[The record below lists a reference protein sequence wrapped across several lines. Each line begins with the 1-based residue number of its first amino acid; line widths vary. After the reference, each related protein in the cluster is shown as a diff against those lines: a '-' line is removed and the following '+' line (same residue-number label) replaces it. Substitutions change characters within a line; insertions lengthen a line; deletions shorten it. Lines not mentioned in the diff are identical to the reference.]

1 MRPTQFP
8 ERIQREDGKVGLL
21 QMRSDQIRKGLERA
35 PHRSLLYADGM
46 TDEELKSD
54 KPLIAIISSQA
65 DIIPGHNHLQRLV
78 NDVKAGIYMAGGIPM
93 QFGTIG
99 VCDGIAM
106 NHEGMKYSLTSR
118 EVIADSVECAVQ
130 GHAFDGVV
138 LIPSCDKIV
147 PGMIMGALRVNLP
160 TVLVSGGPMLAG
172 RDRDRKT
179 ETDLNTLFD
188 DKVYLSHHDNGK
200 PYLENNPVNI
210 SITHTEKYVAVI
222 LHEEENVGIDIE
234 SLDRDFSAVEKK
246 ALSEDEIDD
255 LEDEKRNEQLAIYW
269 CAKEAVFKLLSRY
282 NVDFA
287 EQIEIERFRPRGEGE
302 LEATFT
308 SKKDDEEEF
317 DLEYITFDRHVLVW
331 VVGE

>member
-1 MRPTQFP
+1 M
-8 ERIQREDGKVGLL
+8 GLYL
-21 QMRSDQIRKGLERA
+21 KKELENEA
-35 PHRSLLYADGM
+35 VIGVWQV
-46 TDEELKSD
+46 TETEEELIELSSTPSD
-54 KPLIAIISSQA
+54 EMEEISFIRSES
-65 DIIPGHNHLQRLV
+65 LRKQRL
-78 NDVKAGIYMAGGIPM
+78 
-93 QFGTIG
+93 
-99 VCDGIAM
+99 
-106 NHEGMKYSLTSR
+106 
-118 EVIADSVECAVQ
+118 AVR
-130 GHAFDGVV
+130 
-138 LIPSCDKIV
+138 
-147 PGMIMGALRVNLP
+147 AL
-160 TVLVSGGPMLAG
+160 
-172 RDRDRKT
+172 
-179 ETDLNTLFD
+179 LNTLFD
-188 DKVYLSHHDNGK
+188 EKVYLSHHDNGK

>member
-1 MRPTQFP
+1 M
-8 ERIQREDGKVGLL
+8 GLYL
-21 QMRSDQIRKGLERA
+21 KKELENEAVIGVWQITE
-35 PHRSLLYADGM
+35 
-46 TDEELKSD
+46 TEEELKELSSTPSD
-54 KPLIAIISSQA
+54 EMEEDEMEEISFIRSES
-65 DIIPGHNHLQRLV
+65 LRKQRL
-78 NDVKAGIYMAGGIPM
+78 
-93 QFGTIG
+93 
-99 VCDGIAM
+99 
-106 NHEGMKYSLTSR
+106 
-118 EVIADSVECAVQ
+118 AVR
-130 GHAFDGVV
+130 
-138 LIPSCDKIV
+138 
-147 PGMIMGALRVNLP
+147 AL
-160 TVLVSGGPMLAG
+160 
-172 RDRDRKT
+172 
-179 ETDLNTLFD
+179 LNTLFD

-255 LEDEKRNEQLAIYW
+255 LEDDKRNEQLAIYW

-308 SKKDDEEEF
+308 SKKDEEEEF

>member
-1 MRPTQFP
+1 M
-8 ERIQREDGKVGLL
+8 GLYL
-21 QMRSDQIRKGLERA
+21 KKTLDNEAVIGVWQITE
-35 PHRSLLYADGM
+35 
-46 TDEELKSD
+46 TEEELKALSSTPSD
-54 KPLIAIISSQA
+54 EMEEISFIRSES
-65 DIIPGHNHLQRLV
+65 LRKQRL
-78 NDVKAGIYMAGGIPM
+78 
-93 QFGTIG
+93 
-99 VCDGIAM
+99 
-106 NHEGMKYSLTSR
+106 
-118 EVIADSVECAVQ
+118 AVR
-130 GHAFDGVV
+130 
-138 LIPSCDKIV
+138 
-147 PGMIMGALRVNLP
+147 ALLCN
-160 TVLVSGGPMLAG
+160 
-172 RDRDRKT
+172 
-179 ETDLNTLFD
+179 LFD
-188 DKVYLSHHDNGK
+188 EKVYLSHHDNGK
-200 PYLENNPVNI
+200 PYLENNPTNI

>member
-1 MRPTQFP
+1 M
-8 ERIQREDGKVGLL
+8 GLYL
-21 QMRSDQIRKGLERA
+21 KKELENEAVIGVWQITE
-35 PHRSLLYADGM
+35 
-46 TDEELKSD
+46 TEEELKELSSTPSD
-54 KPLIAIISSQA
+54 EMEEISFIRSES
-65 DIIPGHNHLQRLV
+65 LRKQRL
-78 NDVKAGIYMAGGIPM
+78 
-93 QFGTIG
+93 
-99 VCDGIAM
+99 
-106 NHEGMKYSLTSR
+106 
-118 EVIADSVECAVQ
+118 AVR
-130 GHAFDGVV
+130 
-138 LIPSCDKIV
+138 
-147 PGMIMGALRVNLP
+147 AL
-160 TVLVSGGPMLAG
+160 
-172 RDRDRKT
+172 
-179 ETDLNTLFD
+179 LNTLFD

-200 PYLENNPVNI
+200 PHLENNPVNI

-255 LEDEKRNEQLAIYW
+255 LEDDKRNEQLAIYW

-308 SKKDDEEEF
+308 GKKDEEEEF

>member
-1 MRPTQFP
+1 M
-8 ERIQREDGKVGLL
+8 GLYL
-21 QMRSDQIRKGLERA
+21 KKELDNEAVIGVWQITE
-35 PHRSLLYADGM
+35 
-46 TDEELKSD
+46 TEEELKELSSTPSD
-54 KPLIAIISSQA
+54 EMEEISFIRSES
-65 DIIPGHNHLQRLV
+65 LRKQRL
-78 NDVKAGIYMAGGIPM
+78 
-93 QFGTIG
+93 
-99 VCDGIAM
+99 
-106 NHEGMKYSLTSR
+106 
-118 EVIADSVECAVQ
+118 AVR
-130 GHAFDGVV
+130 
-138 LIPSCDKIV
+138 
-147 PGMIMGALRVNLP
+147 AL
-160 TVLVSGGPMLAG
+160 
-172 RDRDRKT
+172 
-179 ETDLNTLFD
+179 LNTMFD

-200 PYLENNPVNI
+200 PYIENNPINI
-210 SITHTEKYVAVI
+210 SITHTAKYVAVI

-308 SKKDDEEEF
+308 SKDDEEEF